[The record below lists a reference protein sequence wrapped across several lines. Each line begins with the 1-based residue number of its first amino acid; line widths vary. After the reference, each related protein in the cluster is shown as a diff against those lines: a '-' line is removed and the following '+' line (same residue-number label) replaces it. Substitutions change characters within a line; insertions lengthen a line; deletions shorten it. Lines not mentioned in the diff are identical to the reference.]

1 MERLVPKATVCA
13 LLLFSPRIA
22 REEQV
27 VHFGPPNVAATHP
40 ISDPDGVASPDSAP
54 LLQVGL
60 GLGLL
65 AIGALRKRHQH

>member
-1 MERLVPKATVCA
+1 MERFVPKATVCA
-13 LLLFSPRIA
+13 LLLFSPKIA

-27 VHFGPPNVAATHP
+27 VHFGLPAVAASYP
-40 ISDPDGVASPDSAP
+40 ISDPDGVATPESAP

-65 AIGALRKRHQH
+65 IVGALRKRHQH